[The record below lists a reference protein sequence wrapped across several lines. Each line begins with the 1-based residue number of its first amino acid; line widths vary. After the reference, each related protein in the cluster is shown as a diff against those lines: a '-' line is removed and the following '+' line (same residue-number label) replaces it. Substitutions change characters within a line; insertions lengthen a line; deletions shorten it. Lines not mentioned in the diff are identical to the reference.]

1 MKKQIS
7 RIYRT
12 TAALAAIVIGV
23 CGSPAGNLFLQSVS
37 AKEIESQV
45 IQPAIPVVQASSQK
59 SASLPASIKSDT
71 SAIEAELSKLP
82 LSFSQRLQINR
93 PAKALTTTYSQYFI
107 MGTSDPN
114 QPLTMDGAEVPR
126 YGTKGAFGIL
136 VQLGVGTNRFV
147 FSQNG
152 ASSTVEITRYQ
163 PSGKASPISKIVQS
177 SIYPSVNDVAYG
189 GGQIEFQCTAPAGSR
204 VTGSVAGIE
213 VELSQSGTAENGV
226 PATYYASVNVPS
238 RYNINEVTNLGKVT
252 YTLRYNGQ
260 SSTYQSNANLY
271 VAGENTTVRVRVNSY
286 RANVLRDV
294 NQNGWFL
301 TTLSEGAVE
310 RIAQKDYWSSSSV
323 PYFYLSCGGYIPK
336 ANVTILEGSP
346 AISNKISAISLESS
360 SRGETIRLSGTNSPS
375 HKTSLTDNGLDITLF
390 NTSSSASMPSFS
402 NSSLI
407 RSVTASS
414 EDRSVTFHISLK
426 KALWGYD
433 IQYDG
438 DDTLIFIKEPP
449 RLSSDSSQPLKGTV
463 IVLDPGH
470 GDIDSGAL
478 GVAGTNGATE
488 NVLNF
493 AVATAAKM
501 RLEQLGATVH
511 MTRTSVNGFL
521 ELDERMQFAERYR
534 PDFFLSVHHNSVG
547 ENVDANKTEGTEI
560 FYHTSY
566 SSNMAKNILSGVCAN
581 TGRKYRDSY
590 PSYYR
595 VTRITC
601 APAALVETGFVPN
614 PAEFEKLCSIS
625 RIIDAADGI
634 CEGILSSMPGSS
646 SVSSQSEGT
655 TPSISVPKAE
665 DDSSSSNGAKPV
677 SIPVIDKVEMGN

>member
-310 RIAQKDYWSSSSV
+310 RIAQKDYWSSSGV

-547 ENVDANKTEGTEI
+547 ENVR
-560 FYHTSY
+560 
-566 SSNMAKNILSGVCAN
+566 KNTV
-581 TGRKYRDSY
+581 
-590 PSYYR
+590 
-595 VTRITC
+595 
-601 APAALVETGFVPN
+601 
-614 PAEFEKLCSIS
+614 KL
-625 RIIDAADGI
+625 
-634 CEGILSSMPGSS
+634 
-646 SVSSQSEGT
+646 
-655 TPSISVPKAE
+655 
-665 DDSSSSNGAKPV
+665 
-677 SIPVIDKVEMGN
+677 